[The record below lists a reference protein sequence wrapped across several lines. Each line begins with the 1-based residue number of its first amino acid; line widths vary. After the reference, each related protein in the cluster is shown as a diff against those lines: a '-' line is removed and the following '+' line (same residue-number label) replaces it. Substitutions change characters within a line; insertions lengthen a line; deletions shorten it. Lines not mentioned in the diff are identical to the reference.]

1 MIATKEELTA
11 EAENLLASI
20 KKLEAYIYDDNYNNE
35 HLRHALKTRLNLEL
49 AARRSLRIS
58 ILETNMSMN

>member
-11 EAENLLASI
+11 EAEKLLDSI
-20 KKLEAYIYDDNYNNE
+20 KKLEKYIYDDNYNNE

-49 AARRSLRIS
+49 SARRSLRIS
-58 ILETNMSMN
+58 ILETIMSMN